1 MRGLEGE
8 RRAIRRLAAKEAS
21 TNPFFAKVFA
31 TEADMSWLELEI
43 INLPV
48 DSRYMRPLASTGDDL
63 YFMFGVSA
71 FGGDD
76 PFNGSF

>member
-8 RRAIRRLAAKEAS
+8 RRAIRRLAAKEAA
-21 TNPFFAKVFA
+21 TNPFFSKLFSS
-31 TEADMSWLELEI
+31 EAEMSHREIDI

-48 DSRYMRPLASTGDDL
+48 DVTYQYPLMDSGGNL

-71 FGGDD
+71 FGGPD
-76 PFNGSF
+76 PFRGSF